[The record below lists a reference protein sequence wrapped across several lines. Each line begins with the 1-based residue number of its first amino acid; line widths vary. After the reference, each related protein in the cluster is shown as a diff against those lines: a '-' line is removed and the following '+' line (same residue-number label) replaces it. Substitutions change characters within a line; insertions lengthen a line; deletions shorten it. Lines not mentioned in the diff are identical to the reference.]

1 MYNMYKDKS
10 LKYHKKNPKG
20 KIKVSITKPINK
32 KKHLSL
38 AYSPGVAEPCKII
51 SKNKNK
57 VFDYTSKGNL
67 IGIISNGTSVLGLGN
82 IGAEASKP
90 VMEGKS
96 MIFKKFAGIDAFD
109 IEINE
114 KNPHSF
120 IKIVKSLEPT
130 FGGINLEDIKSPECF
145 RIEKTLKKEMNIP
158 VMHDDQHGTA
168 IVTSAALMNSLKII
182 NKKIENIKLV
192 VSGAGAAAISCIET
206 YIELGLKKK
215 NIIVFDRNG
224 IINENR
230 KNLSKI
236 KLKFVTKK
244 NKIKNI
250 TEAIK
255 NSDMFLG
262 LSTGNVLKREHIKSM
277 ARDPIVFALA
287 NPNPEIS
294 YYDAI
299 NSRDDI
305 IFATGRSDYPNQI
318 NNAMVFPY
326 IFRGALDVRAKK
338 INKEMKI
345 AAIKSLYKLSSK
357 NNKKNI
363 DFNKK
368 NIVPDI
374 MNKELITTISP
385 AVAKAAIE
393 SGVSQKKIK
402 N

>member
-1 MYNMYKDKS
+1 
-10 LKYHKKNPKG
+10 
-20 KIKVSITKPINK
+20 
-32 KKHLSL
+32 
-38 AYSPGVAEPCKII
+38 
-51 SKNKNK
+51 
-57 VFDYTSKGNL
+57 
-67 IGIISNGTSVLGLGN
+67 
-82 IGAEASKP
+82 
-90 VMEGKS
+90 
-96 MIFKKFAGIDAFD
+96 
-109 IEINE
+109 
-114 KNPHSF
+114 
-120 IKIVKSLEPT
+120 
-130 FGGINLEDIKSPECF
+130 
-145 RIEKTLKKEMNIP
+145 
-158 VMHDDQHGTA
+158 
-168 IVTSAALMNSLKII
+168 
-182 NKKIENIKLV
+182 
-192 VSGAGAAAISCIET
+192 
-206 YIELGLKKK
+206 
-215 NIIVFDRNG
+215 
-224 IINENR
+224 
-230 KNLSKI
+230 
-236 KLKFVTKK
+236 
-244 NKIKNI
+244 
-250 TEAIK
+250 
-255 NSDMFLG
+255 MFLG

>member
-1 MYNMYKDKS
+1 MYKDKS

-215 NIIVFDRNG
+215 N
-224 IINENR
+224 
-230 KNLSKI
+230 
-236 KLKFVTKK
+236 
-244 NKIKNI
+244 
-250 TEAIK
+250 
-255 NSDMFLG
+255 
-262 LSTGNVLKREHIKSM
+262 
-277 ARDPIVFALA
+277 
-287 NPNPEIS
+287 
-294 YYDAI
+294 
-299 NSRDDI
+299 
-305 IFATGRSDYPNQI
+305 
-318 NNAMVFPY
+318 
-326 IFRGALDVRAKK
+326 KK
-338 INKEMKI
+338 I
-345 AAIKSLYKLSSK
+345 
-357 NNKKNI
+357 
-363 DFNKK
+363 
-368 NIVPDI
+368 
-374 MNKELITTISP
+374 
-385 AVAKAAIE
+385 
-393 SGVSQKKIK
+393 
-402 N
+402 